1 MFAKSG
7 AELPRF
13 HVGRRRSNGG
23 YRLSLPRL
31 FLHVL
36 TWLFCERGAPRPDM
50 RWVTRER
57 LSPREVVMSL
67 LAIYLRDHHAAAV
80 AGTRLARRV
89 ANVAPRDASGEL
101 SKVAKEIA
109 EDLATL
115 ERFMGRLGTRPD
127 RVKDAIA
134 RAGERLGRLKL
145 NGRLR
150 TRSPLSD
157 VVELE
162 TLVVGIAG
170 KEALWSSLRSA
181 TSLPSEELDH
191 LIDRA
196 EGQKRIVERARE
208 AAVRRAF
215 DQHNGSPTA
224 TPSS

>member
-1 MFAKSG
+1 
-7 AELPRF
+7 
-13 HVGRRRSNGG
+13 
-23 YRLSLPRL
+23 
-31 FLHVL
+31 
-36 TWLFCERGAPRPDM
+36 
-50 RWVTRER
+50 
-57 LSPREVVMSL
+57 MSL

-127 RVKDAIA
+127 LVKDAIA

-181 TSLPSEELDH
+181 TSLPSDELDH

-215 DQHNGSPTA
+215 DQHNRSPTA
-224 TPSS
+224 APSS